1 MEAYLAVHPCQ
12 EAPYLEVGI
21 AHRQAESQQDLL
33 VAGIQEAYLVEEL
46 AYLENL
52 LDFMSSARDS
62 NCNTYQAGSWACQEV
77 VGNLA
82 AGLVGAAAY
91 L

>member
-46 AYLENL
+46 AY
-52 LDFMSSARDS
+52 
-62 NCNTYQAGSWACQEV
+62 QAGSWACQEV

-91 L
+91 QQGIQAAYHPGA